1 MRGPLSLYLQQQSHP
16 NDPLPPQETF
26 GMSGYLILFLI
37 IDTWDRVDTQHS
49 LNSKELVTD

>member
-1 MRGPLSLYLQQQSHP
+1 
-16 NDPLPPQETF
+16 
-26 GMSGYLILFLI
+26 MSGYLILFLI

>member
-1 MRGPLSLYLQQQSHP
+1 MRGPLFFYLQQQSHP

-26 GMSGYLILFLI
+26 GMSGYLILFPI